1 MVYEI
6 LLVGEEHAQTGREL
20 CSILKITARELTA
33 AIERERKA
41 GKPICAN
48 TSTNQGY
55 YIAPDKEAME
65 SYCKSLQRREKSIAE
80 TRKACRKT
88 IEQLPAREAQ

>member
-33 AIERERKA
+33 AIERERKN

-48 TSTNQGY
+48 TSLNPGY

-65 SYCKSLQRREKSIAE
+65 NYCKSLKRRERAIAT
-80 TRKACRKT
+80 TRRACSKT
-88 IEQLPAREAQ
+88 IEQLPEREAQ